1 MLDFEAVAPALVALL
16 DPLRTLGIVTRVPAN
31 LPQSTG
37 QANDAVASIVVL
49 LEDVTPIDQGALQGP
64 WARRYQIGYQCRAA
78 QLFGEAGLYRLPVH
92 LDRLVTNQAVP
103 GLGVM
108 RFERFTV
115 TNRMKEYWEGL
126 VVFSA
131 VRFDL

>member
-1 MLDFEAVAPALVALL
+1 MLDFETVAPALVALL

-49 LEDVTPIDQGALQGP
+49 LEDVTPIDRGNIQGP

-92 LDRLVTNQAVP
+92 LDRLVNNQAVP
-103 GLGVM
+103 GLGVL

-115 TNRMKEYWEGL
+115 TSRAREYWEA
-126 VVFSA
+126 VASFSA
-131 VRFDL
+131 VRFDP